1 MSGPYPNQFPFS
13 SDNNGYQTPYIYEQ
27 AYNQNVSPYMYD
39 EYHQP
44 PHVPQPVAQQP
55 QYHHHHHQP
64 GYSQAQPYTVPDDN
78 DDGGGDDGYNGQR
91 SSKRLRSGYRY
102 RNRRTSS
109 IPTAAA
115 GAPWDPNR
123 STTPDFEPPLQARIF
138 SPRSIPG
145 GYSATLTASLS
156 IPDPVDDEE
165 RLRRQ
170 REIRHILQSTTS
182 TALPA
187 PSPRVKSPRPSS
199 VSAPSPT
206 AVYRIRARPKAIQV
220 GPMLSPRYLG
230 AFTRVDDVPAG
241 PQREA
246 AVEHNNRLAA
256 ARLAELKRR
265 NNAAAS
271 RSRNRRDRAVV
282 GRTEALSAAKAQMH
296 WWKARAVSLG
306 AAAGEWDALPET
318 AVREALVADYRVD
331 ALDYSRDD
339 PGGGEALVE
348 AKTAKKAGVAKRK
361 RKAPS
366 TE

>member
-13 SDNNGYQTPYIYEQ
+13 SDNSYQPPYVYEQ
-27 AYNQNVSPYMYD
+27 GYNQNTSPYMYD
-39 EYHQP
+39 QYHQP
-44 PHVPQPVAQQP
+44 PHVPQPVAQP
-55 QYHHHHHQP
+55 QYYQP
-64 GYSQAQPYTVPDDN
+64 GYSQARPYTVPDDN
-78 DDGGGDDGYNGQR
+78 GDEYDGQR
-91 SSKRLRSGYRY
+91 ASKRLRSGYRY
-102 RNRRTSS
+102 RDRRTSS
-109 IPTAAA
+109 IPA
-115 GAPWDPNR
+115 APWDPNR
-123 STTPDFEPPLQARIF
+123 STTPDFEPPLQAHIF

-156 IPDPVDDEE
+156 IPDTVDDEE

-170 REIRHILQSTTS
+170 SDIKQILQSTTS

-187 PSPRVKSPRPSS
+187 PSPRVKSPRPTS

-206 AVYRIRARPKAIQV
+206 SVYRIRARPKEIQV

-241 PQREA
+241 PEREA

-271 RSRNRRDRAVV
+271 RSRNRRERAVV
-282 GRTEALSAAKAQMH
+282 GRTEALSAARAQMH

-306 AAAGEWDALPET
+306 AAAGEWDALPER

-339 PGGGEALVE
+339 PGEALAE
-348 AKTAKKAGVAKRK
+348 AKPARKAGVAKRK
-361 RKAPS
+361 RKASS